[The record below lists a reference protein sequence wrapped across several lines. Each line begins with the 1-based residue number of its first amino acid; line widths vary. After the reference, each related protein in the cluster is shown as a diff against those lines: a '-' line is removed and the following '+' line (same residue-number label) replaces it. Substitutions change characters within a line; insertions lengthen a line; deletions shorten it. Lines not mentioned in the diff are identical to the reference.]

1 MGGNRVPCL
10 HTDLYPQAHAVNT
23 GNVSTSN
30 VNTGNV
36 STGNVS
42 TGGFLRIIPPSL
54 WPTELLRL
62 RRPQRMVERSA
73 MVYRR
78 SWLVLLSGFVE
89 PFLYLMSVQIGFAA
103 LIGDLEFNGQMV
115 GYAEFVAPALMAA
128 AAMNGAIFDSTAN
141 VYYKLV
147 HARLYDSVLATPMGV
162 ADVALGEITWAILR
176 GALYSTAFVAVMW
189 ALGLTSSLWVLV
201 AVPICVLIGFAFAS
215 LGMAVTTFLRSWSDF
230 DYIPAVQVPLL
241 LFSATFFPVSHYG
254 SWAWAVQLSP
264 LYHGVALVRMAA
276 FNQWSWSAFGHVA
289 VLLGIAMIGLAITSG
304 RLRALLLK

>member
-1 MGGNRVPCL
+1 MHADL
-10 HTDLYPQAHAVNT
+10 HPQADTVTTINRS
-23 GNVSTSN
+23 V
-30 VNTGNV
+30 
-36 STGNVS
+36 
-42 TGGFLRIIPPSL
+42 GGLLRIIPASL
-54 WPTELLRL
+54 WPTELLRV

-78 SWLVLLSGFVE
+78 SWMVLLSGFVE
-89 PFLYLMSVQIGFAA
+89 PFVYLMSVRIGFAA
-103 LIGDLEFNGQMV
+103 LIGDLNFDGQV
-115 GYAEFVAPALMAA
+115 IGYAEFVAPALMAA

-162 ADVALGEITWAILR
+162 ADVALGEISWAMLR
-176 GALYSTAFVAVMW
+176 GALYSTAFVVVMW
-189 ALGLTSSLWVLV
+189 ALGLTSSLWIVL

-241 LFSATFFPVSHYG
+241 LFSATFFPVSQYG
-254 SWAWAVQLSP
+254 SWAWAVQISP
-264 LYHGVALVRMAA
+264 LYHGVVLVRMAA
-276 FNQWSWSAFGHVA
+276 FNQWSWSAIGHIA
-289 VLLGIAMIGLAITSG
+289 VLLGIAMIGLGITSR